1 MLNSLAKSFLLLGAA
16 CSCALA
22 AAAEEQLAEA
32 PSLDAEVT
40 DRVPAEEVLPDES
53 SESILSNAP
62 RGDEVSV
69 DEVMPSLP
77 AGPAAGEEA
86 AAPAAPAGE
95 AGAGSAA
102 GTAADPAVSAPA
114 AGSEAAETAPAEAA
128 LAETAPAPAA
138 TAPGEGAAPAE
149 PAPAAPGAGTEAAA
163 GAGTAAP
170 AEDPAPAAGDGT
182 DAAPAPA
189 GGDETDAAAPA
200 PAAGGEA
207 EGSVPDAAG
216 APAAEPPAPEGA
228 EPVYEALKRRQKDA
242 AGNRGFYSRAYLA
255 GMYLPYFYNTYELPQ
270 ELSPFL
276 TLRNVRLDR
285 KGSALVYEIGA
296 ADAVGPMDFDGT
308 PQDNKTLSLFCRI
321 ARKEGIL
328 HRLER
333 IALVFYHGDAEFS
346 EVDLDYLECAGK
358 EPSGAGKRELARESE
373 RLDAEFT
380 YAYEAEK
387 GETLS
392 ADYLK
397 NRFAPYALRRVGE
410 RFGPE
415 EEDPV
420 MTAGD
425 DGSLTVSFR
434 VDPAKAGEV
443 RKDEFAKDRIA
454 RTCAIDA
461 YGKWILPRVRELR
474 YVYVNR
480 DTGKTEREIAVTGA
494 DCGAP
499 APAPAAGQ
507 DPETARSAVKAVKK
521 EP

>member
-102 GTAADPAVSAPA
+102 GTAADPAASAPA

-128 LAETAPAPAA
+128 PAEAAPAA

-149 PAPAAPGAGTEAAA
+149 PAPAAPGAGTETAA

-182 DAAPAPA
+182 DAAPAA
-189 GGDETDAAAPA
+189 GDEKDAAPAAPAPA
-200 PAAGGEA
+200 PAAGGET
-207 EGSVPDAAG
+207 EGSVPAAAG

-285 KGSALVYEIGA
+285 RGSALVYEIGA

-443 RKDEFAKDRIA
+443 RKDGFAKDRIA

-499 APAPAAGQ
+499 APAAGQ
-507 DPETARSAVKAVKK
+507 DPETARSAVKTVKK